1 MCRLLG
7 VVAAISVACISW
19 AASAQSDIP
28 NLVGLWECDEATILF
43 REGEWSRVKR
53 SVEVTEQ
60 RDAVFQALHTW
71 ALDPDEG
78 VMGHTFGESMIGG
91 TIPWVGVID
100 FDNETIHGGAFGD
113 GHQFQGHLVDR
124 NTIQLALTEAGDN
137 PWASRTTC
145 RRSDRG

>member
-1 MCRLLG
+1 MDRLISGL
-7 VVAAISVACISW
+7 AAIGVASISS
-19 AASAQSDIP
+19 AASAQSDVP
-28 NLVGLWECDEATILF
+28 DLVGKWECDEAIILF

-60 RDAVFQALHTW
+60 RDAVFQALHNW
-71 ALDPDEG
+71 ALDPDQG
-78 VMGHTFGESMIGG
+78 VMGHTFGESMISG

-113 GHQFQGHLVDR
+113 GHQFQGRLLDQ
-124 NTIQLALTEAGDN
+124 NTMQLALTEAGDN

-145 RRSDRG
+145 KRGDGG